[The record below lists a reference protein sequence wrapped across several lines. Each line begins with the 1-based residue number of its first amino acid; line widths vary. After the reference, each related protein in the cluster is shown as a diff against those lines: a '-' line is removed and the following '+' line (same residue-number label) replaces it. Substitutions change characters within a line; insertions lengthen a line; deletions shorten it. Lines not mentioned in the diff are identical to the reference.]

1 MLRKIKILGTVI
13 YQEFWEWNNN
23 LFQLKSELLQYGDYL
38 ENGKY
43 EWLIMS
49 SSLILVKHER
59 IENIPATL
67 QTTLTEFWKKPK
79 DKNLNKRFIV
89 KIRDAL
95 ATIRNVFRNVFRK
108 NGYLTISSNSQNENK
123 GVNAQIALL
132 RSNGKMLLFDVDKDL
147 VYIKFSQNSSTN
159 GNQFKQ
165 PEGQWDHTMMRQ
177 EIGKYFSLPIEK
189 KILDCF
195 YQQDLVHGVAFSD
208 CSSSERLQIVKEIC
222 YSSRK
227 MAENFVFKPQITA
240 FDIIKEGFSLA
251 LLNVNQ
257 PEMLEYISSRQQAI
271 LMLSKNWK
279 IIPSHCDLTAHNLTI
294 IDKHPVLLDLAPH
307 KVGFLPPF
315 FVPICLIHSEL
326 KEYDRLDLVEAFL
339 DGKLDFE
346 FSFLSGLEKNS
357 FDKDMRI
364 DLLLSETL
372 ALAATGNKIS
382 PQNIHYWFKPIFD
395 LVKN

>member
-1 MLRKIKILGTVI
+1 MLRKIKILAKVI

-23 LFQLKSELLQYGDYL
+23 LSQLKSELLQYGNYL

-49 SSLILVKHER
+49 SSLILVKHVR
-59 IENIPATL
+59 IENIPETL

-79 DKNLNKRFIV
+79 DKNFNKRFIV
-89 KIRDAL
+89 KIREAL
-95 ATIRNVFRNVFRK
+95 ASIRNVFRR
-108 NGYLTISSNSQNENK
+108 NGYLTISSNFHNENMDI
-123 GVNAQIALL
+123 NAQIALL

-147 VYIKFSQNSSTN
+147 VYIKFAQNSSTN
-159 GNQFKQ
+159 ANKFKQ
-165 PEGQWDHTMMRQ
+165 LEGQWDYSMMKQ
-177 EIGKYFSLPIEK
+177 EIGRYFALPIEK
-189 KILDCF
+189 KIIDCF
-195 YQQDLVHGVAFSD
+195 YQQDLVHGIAFSD
-208 CSSSERLQIVKEIC
+208 CSSSERLQVIKEIC
-222 YSSRK
+222 NSSRK
-227 MAENFVFKPQITA
+227 MAENFVFTPKITA
-240 FDIIKEGFSLA
+240 FDIMKEGFSLG

-257 PEMLEYISSRQQAI
+257 PEMLEYISSRQEAI

-294 IDKHPVLLDLAPH
+294 LDKHPVLLDLAPH

-315 FVPICLIHSEL
+315 FVPMCLIHSEV

-382 PQNIHYWFKPIFD
+382 PQNIQYWFKPIFD
-395 LVKN
+395 LVQN